1 MNFKLITEKVLKLIK
16 NPLSLFR
23 RLRQNVLL
31 KQIPDRDLL
40 LPWNDMEIIVRSPHK
55 SIIGRSILFEKIWE
69 PDVTKFI
76 SSWIKPDITVLDIG
90 ADIGYY
96 TLLFAK
102 LVGPKGKVYSFE
114 PIPKA
119 KWYLDENIKNNK
131 LNNVETFSFALFDKQ
146 GHVCLEDP
154 FIKSKINLS
163 KKTLRKND
171 IMVEMKIFD
180 SWRPNEIIEK
190 VDLVKIDVEGA
201 EMNILRG
208 MKATLQNERPSI
220 LVEVHP
226 YQLKSFGF
234 TASDLVEFLTT
245 FAYKITPINKKTID
259 FSRGNITLFCE

>member
-1 MNFKLITEKVLKLIK
+1 MNVKLITEKVLKLIK

-23 RLRQNVLL
+23 RLRQNILL

-40 LPWNDMEIIVRSPHK
+40 LPWNDMEILVRSPHK
-55 SIIGRSILFEKIWE
+55 SIIGRSLLFKKIWE

-76 SSWIKPDITVLDIG
+76 TSWIKPGMVALDIG

-102 LVGPKGKVYSFE
+102 IVGPKGKIYSFE
-114 PIPKA
+114 PIPEA
-119 KWYLDENIKNNK
+119 KWYLDKNIKNNN
-131 LNNVETFSFALFDKQ
+131 LNNVKTFSFALFDKQ
-146 GHVCLEDP
+146 GNVCLEDP

-163 KKTLRKND
+163 KKTLRDND

-180 SWRPNEIIEK
+180 SWRLNDITEK
-190 VDLVKIDVEGA
+190 VDLVKIDVEGS
-201 EMNILRG
+201 EINTLRG
-208 MKATLQNERPSI
+208 MKATLQNEHPAI

-226 YQLKSFGF
+226 HQLKSFGF
-234 TASDLVEFLTT
+234 IANDLVKFLKT

>member
-1 MNFKLITEKVLKLIK
+1 MIDKILRLIK

-23 RLRQNVLL
+23 RLRRNALL

-40 LPWNDMEIIVRSPHK
+40 LPWNDMKILVRNPRK
-55 SIIGRSILFEKIWE
+55 SIIGRSILLEKVWE
-69 PDVTKFI
+69 PEVTRFI
-76 SSWIKPDITVLDIG
+76 SSRIKPDMIVLDIG

-96 TLLFAK
+96 TLLFSK

-119 KWYLDENIKNNK
+119 KWYLDKNIKNNK
-131 LNNVETFSFALFDKQ
+131 LNNVRTFSFALFDRS
-146 GHVCLEDP
+146 GRMCLEDP

-163 KKTLRKND
+163 KKILGKND
-171 IMVEMKIFD
+171 IMVETKIFD
-180 SWRPNEIIEK
+180 NWRLKNVKEK
-190 VDLVKIDVEGA
+190 TDLVKIDTEGS

-208 MKATLQNERPSI
+208 MKATLQKEHPAI

-234 TASDLVEFLTT
+234 TARDLVQFLTT

-259 FSRGNITLFCE
+259 FFHGNITLFCEQKI